1 MICDRCEK
9 NIGHEFYNSGGHCS
23 ECGENLCAECARW
36 EDVEGDVV
44 CWTCADELRVN
55 YDE

>member
-23 ECGENLCAECARW
+23 ECGDNLCAECARW
-36 EDVEGDVV
+36 EDVDGDVI